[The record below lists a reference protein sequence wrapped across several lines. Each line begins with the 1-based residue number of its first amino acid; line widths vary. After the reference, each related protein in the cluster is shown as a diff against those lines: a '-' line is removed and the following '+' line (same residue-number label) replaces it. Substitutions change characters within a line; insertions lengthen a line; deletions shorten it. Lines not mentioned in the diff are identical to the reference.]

1 MNEEKICFIICTN
14 DAFQMRECR
23 LYIENLEL
31 PEGFELEI
39 QEIRNAPS
47 MAEGYNRGMH
57 QSDARYKIYL
67 HQDVLIVYKRF
78 LFEIIN
84 IFQKQPQTGMLG
96 MVGNTKITKEIT
108 PWADGAVR
116 IGGVSADI
124 IEKTVNTNFGKAK
137 QPAQNVIFID
147 GLLMATQYD
156 IEWREDLFQGWDMY
170 DLSQIGRAHV

>member
-14 DAFQMRECR
+14 DAFLMRECR

-39 QEIRNAPS
+39 QEIRNARS

-96 MVGNTKITKEIT
+96 ILDSRKRDEDTTS
-108 PWADGAVR
+108 R
-116 IGGVSADI
+116 IAA
-124 IEKTVNTNFGKAK
+124 N
-137 QPAQNVIFID
+137 P
-147 GLLMATQYD
+147 
-156 IEWREDLFQGWDMY
+156 
-170 DLSQIGRAHV
+170 

>member
-1 MNEEKICFIICTN
+1 
-14 DAFQMRECR
+14 MRECR

-39 QEIRNAPS
+39 QEIRNARS

-96 MVGNTKITKEIT
+96 MVGNTKITKEIA

-124 IEKTVNTNFGKAK
+124 IEKTVNANFGKAK

-170 DLSQIGRAHV
+170 DPVSYTHLTLPTNSRV